1 MISLIKKIKD
11 TILNYHSQNDREEAM
26 FRIRF
31 LDYILFDLEF
41 YGDFYAN
48 SFHIFKRY
56 TQIYDG
62 IDGDDTDK
70 LQVRK
75 DFLASALE
83 DTMQLEFE
91 SWAYGQGIE
100 PCDYKHYYSSRGWYD
115 FYHISIDLL
124 SASVSESGCN
134 LDNSSKIVDEKLRSI
149 IMTGKEEVGI
159 C

>member
-26 FRIRF
+26 FRLRF

-62 IDGDDTDK
+62 DDGDK

-91 SWAYGQGIE
+91 SWAYGQGID
-100 PCDYKHYYSSRGWYD
+100 PCDYEHRYSSRGWYD
-115 FYHISIDLL
+115 FYHISVDLL
-124 SASVSESGCN
+124 NTSVSESVCN
-134 LDNSSKIVDEKLRSI
+134 LDNSSKIVYEKLRSI
-149 IMTGKEEVGI
+149 IITGKEEVGMNP
-159 C
+159 